1 MAEGTRSCPGSPTR
15 STAACPASGLIG
27 HGEHDRREPVNSP
40 AVPEPRYVQ
49 LGLALIG
56 LVLLVAGLIV
66 MPTIHD
72 PTEGVFPMTVVN
84 APGRTVEP

>member
-1 MAEGTRSCPGSPTR
+1 
-15 STAACPASGLIG
+15 
-27 HGEHDRREPVNSP
+27 
-40 AVPEPRYVQ
+40 VQ